1 MIFIRYGN
9 KNKYRYLNI
18 NIFNKIGLI
27 YYIKLKENLEK
38 MEMENN
44 NNLYRNKL
52 LINHSLI
59 LIVIVILIQEYKYH
73 IIISIIII
81 IILIIKIIHIH
92 IHIL

>member
-1 MIFIRYGN
+1 MIFIKYGN
-9 KNKYRYLNI
+9 KNKYLFLNI

-27 YYIKLKENLEK
+27 YYIKLKENLVK
-38 MEMENN
+38 MENN
-44 NNLYRNKL
+44 NKLYRNKL